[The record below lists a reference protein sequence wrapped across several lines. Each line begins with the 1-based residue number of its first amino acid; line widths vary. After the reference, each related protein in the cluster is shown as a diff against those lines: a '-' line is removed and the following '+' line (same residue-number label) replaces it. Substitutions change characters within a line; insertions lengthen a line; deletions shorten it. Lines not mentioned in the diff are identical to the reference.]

1 MLCQFAILQYLN
13 KLSLVCSIV
22 RIGLFISPCQ
32 SLSISMTGIDYV
44 SHHHKKLNWLI
55 AICFSDTVLLIHF
68 VLYVSVYYHPI
79 VTVVALSVV
88 TLSCLILQLHLGP
101 SIRIVLRILQIWID
115 VARLHRHVISHTKLY
130 LMSRASHW

>member
-32 SLSISMTGIDYV
+32 SLNISMTGIDYV
-44 SHHHKKLNWLI
+44 SHHHKKLNWLPFVSQTQYCSLC
-55 AICFSDTVLLIHF
+55 AICINTTIL
-68 VLYVSVYYHPI
+68 

-130 LMSRASHW
+130 LMPRASHW